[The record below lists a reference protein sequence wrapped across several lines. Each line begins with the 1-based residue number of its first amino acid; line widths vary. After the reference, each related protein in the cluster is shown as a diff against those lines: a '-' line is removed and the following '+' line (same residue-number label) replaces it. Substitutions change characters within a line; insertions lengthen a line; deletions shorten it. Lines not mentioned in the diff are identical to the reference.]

1 MIEKLARYRILEK
14 LGEGTLG
21 AVYKAADDILGGTVA
36 IRTIPE
42 SIRWTPDEKSR
53 FHAEYKSIV
62 ALQHPNIVSVHNFG
76 EAEGTTYVVM
86 ELLQGKNLRTILID
100 KIPLSLEDKFSIVV
114 QIVEGFKHAHR
125 SGILHRDVKPSK
137 VYLEPDGTVK
147 ILDFGIA
154 HLLRPYLA
162 RPSVRWGTPIYLS
175 PEQVQGRVYD
185 ERSDI
190 FSAGIVFAELITGAH
205 PFHDKDSNRALDNIL
220 FKSFQP
226 TLEQFPDTPP
236 GMFSILST
244 CLEKDPLNRYK
255 SMTDLESDCGEVLE
269 EIAEDSEF
277 MQIELQMALPRLKK
291 AVARPRASP
300 ALSEL
305 LKAIQS
311 LVNSEERTDYASLNK
326 LMRALCEH
334 YPVIKAASRFP
345 AQGKLAETSNPDMDG
360 DGDMC
365 EAPPQA
371 NPHQESCAGA
381 PQQEDAGY
389 PEGQAPSRP
398 PAADQRP
405 AQTISA
411 AFDRDHPCEAADLSQ
426 MELTQLK
433 LDAAPIPTPAVPLEA
448 AQFKTKPV
456 AELFESS
463 MTGEVAPLI
472 PKQEKQASPH
482 PWIPSV
488 TEGERD
494 RSSARAPQPQVSAS
508 PEFPWSSLQGIA
520 IPSHPE
526 ARQPHEKDH
535 IPSGPKPESKPVGNG
550 EPTAPKA
557 PGSLTDPSAHD
568 NHKVPTAQAVKRA
581 ERAPLVPSRKVE
593 GPRRE
598 DSRNHA
604 LENSNPARP
613 QSPADADS
621 RSLQV
626 ERVVMQPPASAAP
639 AAKGAGS
646 EPKTVHSTSNTAEQ
660 SEDREESS
668 RPDSSESD
676 SRWES
681 DTIPPSR
688 TRGEIVKYAIWTCVI
703 ILVLSLLINV
713 AYKIRG
719 AFSFAGRGSEVESSG
734 AKPKIPPQPAADGTG
749 AARTGGEKATADV
762 LLREAQKLAREGR
775 FEEGKVLLRR
785 ILEISPSYRPA
796 IVALAQ
802 FNEESAAQM
811 SGRRDSEVRTLLAS
825 ASSLIRTGNLQE
837 AKAKLDRAEQ
847 LHPNLPQTASVRR
860 RWEAKSSERFRDLAK
875 KEAEL
880 ESARALTAEQ
890 ARNRQLEE
898 VYRQGKY
905 PEAQGL
911 LDQWLADNPKSSQA
925 REWRMRTGEAQRI
938 LQSFDAAFNGRKY
951 PDALNAIARLEQLN
965 PSDPGIPELRRQV
978 EARKVVAKASLTV
991 HRLGE
996 AAMLT
1001 LDGVPLGKNGEAEN
1015 ESVAIGNHAIAVSG
1029 KNGYHLEKTLDFS
1042 DGQRVALVYDTVRPV
1057 LRSMSDADRESVKK
1071 RRLME
1076 QVHRVAV
1083 EHYHGV
1089 FRGNCKGELLV
1100 SSLEVQYESKT
1111 GSHGFRMPFRDLK
1124 LRTRGR
1130 SIDLYYALDG
1140 KEFQAFKA
1148 SDENDAK
1155 NLKALWD
1162 NLESLSK

>member
-21 AVYKAADDILGGTVA
+21 TVYKAADDILGGTVA

-42 SIRWTPDEKSR
+42 SIRWTPDEKAR
-53 FHAEYKSIV
+53 FHAEYKSIL

-76 EAEGTTYVVM
+76 EAEETTYIVM
-86 ELLQGKNLRTILID
+86 ELLQGKNLRTILAD

-137 VYLEPDGTVK
+137 IYLEPDGTTK

-190 FSAGIVFAELITGAH
+190 FSTGIVFCELITGSH
-205 PFHDKDSNRALDNIL
+205 PFHDKDSNKALDNIL
-220 FKSFQP
+220 FKSFVP

-244 CLEKDPLNRYK
+244 CLEKDPVNRYK

-291 AVARPRASP
+291 AVARPGASP

-345 AQGKLAETSNPDMDG
+345 AQGKLAEACSTDIDEEIETADPADL
-360 DGDMC
+360 
-365 EAPPQA
+365 
-371 NPHQESCAGA
+371 QEESS
-381 PQQEDAGY
+381 PEVPRREDAGR
-389 PEGQAPSRP
+389 PEAPAPENPSKP

-405 AQTISA
+405 QEPVAP
-411 AFDRDHPCEAADLSQ
+411 AFDGDRACKPADLSQ
-426 MELTQLK
+426 MELAQLR
-433 LDAAPIPTPAVPLEA
+433 LDAPPVPVETPAVPVDA
-448 AQFKTKPV
+448 ARFKAKPV
-456 AELFESS
+456 AELGAASAA
-463 MTGEVAPLI
+463 GQAAPTAAQ
-472 PKQEKQASPH
+472 QEKPAPPH
-482 PWIPSV
+482 PWIPAV
-488 TEGERD
+488 TEGERN
-494 RSSARAPQPQVSAS
+494 RSRDRAPQPQVSAS
-508 PEFPWSSLQGIA
+508 PEYPWSTLQGIA
-520 IPSHPE
+520 IPSRPE
-526 ARQPHEKDH
+526 ARQPQE
-535 IPSGPKPESKPVGNG
+535 PARVPERPKSESKPVGNG
-550 EPTAPKA
+550 EPAAVKA
-557 PGSLTDPSAHD
+557 PGSLAHPFAHD
-568 NHKVPTAQAVKRA
+568 KQ
-581 ERAPLVPSRKVE
+581 L
-593 GPRRE
+593 
-598 DSRNHA
+598 
-604 LENSNPARP
+604 
-613 QSPADADS
+613 
-621 RSLQV
+621 
-626 ERVVMQPPASAAP
+626 PPASEAGKVVAREPNVSSWIAENPRPEDNRKHIPESSVPVRSQPQVDPVSHNPVMQHQPSAAA
-639 AAKGAGS
+639 AAKGADS
-646 EPKTVHSTSNTAEQ
+646 APKPARSTLSPAE
-660 SEDREESS
+660 EREELP
-668 RPDSSESD
+668 RQDFSESE
-676 SRWES
+676 SRWEE
-681 DTIPPSR
+681 DAATPSR
-688 TRGEIVKYAIWTCVI
+688 SHGEILKYAIWTCVI

-719 AFSFAGRGSEVESSG
+719 AFSYGASGNQEQPSS
-734 AKPKIPPQPAADGTG
+734 ADPKTPPQVPADGTG
-749 AARTGGEKATADV
+749 SVRPGEKATAEV

-775 FEEGKVLLRR
+775 FEEGKVLVKR
-785 ILEISPSYRPA
+785 ILELYPSYSPA
-796 IVALAQ
+796 VATLEQ
-802 FNEESAAQM
+802 IKEESAAQM
-811 SGRRDSEVRTLLAS
+811 SGRREGEVKILLAS
-825 ASSLIRTGNLQE
+825 ASSLIRAGNLQE
-837 AKAKLDRAEQ
+837 ARAKLDRAEQ
-847 LHPNLPQTASVRR
+847 LHPNLPQTASIRR
-860 RWEAKSSERFRDLAK
+860 RWEAKNSEQSRDLAK

-890 ARNRQLEE
+890 ARNRQVEE

-911 LDQWLADNPKSSQA
+911 LDQWLTDNPKSSQA
-925 REWRMRTGEAQRI
+925 REWRMRTGETQRI
-938 LQSFDAAFNGRKY
+938 LQSFDSAFNAKKY
-951 PDALNAIARLEQLN
+951 PEALNAIARLEQVN

-978 EARKVVAKASLTV
+978 AARMVTAKASLTV
-991 HRLGE
+991 YRLGE

-1015 ESVAIGNHAIAVSG
+1015 ESVAIGSHTIAVSG
-1029 KNGYHLEKTLDFS
+1029 KNGYHLEKTQEFG
-1042 DGQRVALVYDTVRPV
+1042 DGQKVALVYDTARPA
-1057 LRSMSDADRESVKK
+1057 LRAMSDADRDPVRK
-1071 RRLME
+1071 RRAME

-1100 SSLEVQYESKT
+1100 SSVEVQYESKT

-1124 LRTRGR
+1124 LRTRGKT
-1130 SIDLYYALDG
+1130 IELLYALDN
-1140 KEFQAFKA
+1140 KEFQVFKA
-1148 SDENDAK
+1148 PDENDAR
-1155 NLKALWD
+1155 NLKELWN
-1162 NLESLSK
+1162 NLESLGK